1 MAGTAIAGVVGFSV
15 GGKLGWVFYFILFY
29 FILIFFNFDFRVV
42 LGFCS
47 GGGGASAEFL
57 RWWRFDF

>member
-1 MAGTAIAGVVGFSV
+1 MAGVVGFSV
-15 GGKLGWVFYFILFY
+15 GGRLGWV
-29 FILIFFNFDFRVV
+29 FFNFDFRVV